1 MTFVVKNG
9 SAKVEVIQ
17 HILMQFA
24 NKYNTGVKPPRNAI
38 EMPIGNEPTDV
49 TRDLISLLATIQDA
63 LINFG
68 RAYKINVHDLN
79 NWSKDILRD
88 FQSFLEKLK
97 SQYGVKSWH
106 IDPNVIIV
114 EFGNAQAFSKVFED
128 PRPLLELLRKTMERI
143 LLVVDEDKGKEICVE
158 IKKAK

>member
-1 MTFVVKNG
+1 MTFEVKEG

-24 NKYNTGVKPPRNAI
+24 NKYNIGVNPPRNAI
-38 EMPIGNEPTDV
+38 EIEPTDV
-49 TRDLISLLATIQDA
+49 TRDLISLLSTIQDA
-63 LINFG
+63 LISFG
-68 RAYKINVHDLN
+68 STYEINARDFK
-79 NWSKDILRD
+79 NWSGDMLSD
-88 FQSFLEKLK
+88 FQSFLDKLK

-143 LLVVDEDKGKEICVE
+143 LLVADEDKGKVICVE

>member
-114 EFGNAQAFSKVFED
+114 EFGNEQAFSKVFED

-158 IKKAK
+158 IRRAE